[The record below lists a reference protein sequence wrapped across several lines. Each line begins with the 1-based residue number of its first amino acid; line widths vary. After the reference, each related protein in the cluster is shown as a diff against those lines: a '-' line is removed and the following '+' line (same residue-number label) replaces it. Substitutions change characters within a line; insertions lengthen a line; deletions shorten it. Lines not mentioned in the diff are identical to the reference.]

1 MWFKSCEKCGGDFYI
16 EEDGRFRDLV
26 CLQCGYR
33 PSNGEA
39 RIASAH
45 GSVRRPRLAGAGL

>member
-1 MWFKSCEKCGGDFYI
+1 MWFKSCEKCGGDLYI

-33 PSNGEA
+33 PSDGGA
-39 RIASAH
+39 RIAAAN
-45 GSVRRPRLAGAGL
+45 GGVRRARVGGSF